1 MDEERSLSDAALD
14 LEIQRALAVDPSPEF
29 LAPGDQPA
37 NAEVFNASIRY
48 MVVPPFIEQRIEL
61 VEAVTPLLDR
71 LVTAPGILDLET
83 ITEQIDQ
90 ASRTVLSPED
100 AEEGFWMRRPR
111 PDLEIEWLLQQAP
124 VRGPEG
130 REFENEILKRQ
141 SGEQSVDQ
149 A

>member
-1 MDEERSLSDAALD
+1 MLLD
-14 LEIQRALAVDPSPEF
+14 LVGRGFQDDLILQMLEQAVRVLPESAVVRTPGG
-29 LAPGDQPA
+29 LDVGHAPR
-37 NAEVFNASIRY
+37 FR
-48 MVVPPFIEQRIEL
+48 
-61 VEAVTPLLDR
+61 
-71 LVTAPGILDLET
+71 
-83 ITEQIDQ
+83 
-90 ASRTVLSPED
+90 PED